1 MLSTRSKFVVTAA
14 TLLLICTTVRAADPP
29 TINPFGRKPAV
40 REDAV
45 PGYVE
50 MSDGRIYVGQ
60 IYLTRDKRLEIH
72 DRQLQRQR
80 EVPLRAVKQ
89 IECRIV
95 REWIEKEW
103 RFEEPGNPKKVY
115 SGRTY
120 PAREYLHRIT
130 LHDGRTITGP
140 LSALVYVQPSVS
152 STEGKSTG
160 SDRPPAKAERLLLNK
175 RSKGRFGEDLESLVY
190 VKLIKLGEE
199 ALAEGRKKAA
209 THHSQPN

>member
-1 MLSTRSKFVVTAA
+1 MFSAKSKFVAA
-14 TLLLICTTVRAADPP
+14 VAILILTCTVLHAADPP
-29 TINPFGRKPAV
+29 TINPFGPKPTV
-40 REDAV
+40 REDAL

-50 MSDGRIYVGQ
+50 MSDGRVHVGQ

-80 EVPLRAVKQ
+80 EVPLRAVEQ

-103 RFEEPGNPKKVY
+103 KFEEPGNPRKIY

-120 PAREYLHRIT
+120 PVREYLHRIT

-140 LSALVYVQPSVS
+140 LSALVYIQPSVS
-152 STEGKSTG
+152 TPQSSG
-160 SDRPPAKAERLLLNK
+160 SNRTQTKAERFLLNK
-175 RSKGRFGEDLESLVY
+175 RSKGAFGEKLESLIY

-199 ALAEGRKKAA
+199 ALAEGKKKAA
-209 THHSQPN
+209 VNAAQSNRS